1 MDLICEWAMAA
12 VGLDAEV
19 AELVS
24 VSTNATEAGS
34 HGASAGTRVLI
45 ILTGLLLLVW
55 NQAEKTRV
63 PGGLVTSLSKSLI
76 FRMNSGRNTFLSQ
89 VHLSVWVLAHS

>member
-1 MDLICEWAMAA
+1 MAA

-34 HGASAGTRVLI
+34 PGASGVLI
-45 ILTGLLLLVW
+45 ILTCLLLLVW
-55 NQAEKTRV
+55 NHAEKTSV
-63 PGGLVTSLSKSLI
+63 PGGRVTSLSKSFR
-76 FRMNSGRNTFLSQ
+76 FRMNSGRDAFLSQ